1 MVSKQTMPL
10 CIVLESTANFQ
21 RQTRLP
27 LRSILKRRQC
37 TRCLN
42 SIASIC
48 ASGSKDPFVA
58 TSTPISSRPEL
69 SIWQDGRLLTEAD
82 ADFPSDCDPHRSS
95 IVSETTGG
103 YNMHARSPRE
113 SFLSAQQSV
122 SFVDAVGRISADVV
136 CIYPPGIPLLI
147 PGQVITK
154 AGVGARRSEG
164 GWGYLTG
171 CVTTGVNMEGASPPG
186 EHLVT
191 PCLGNQA

>member
-1 MVSKQTMPL
+1 MH
-10 CIVLESTANFQ
+10 
-21 RQTRLP
+21 TRKL
-27 LRSILKRRQC
+27 
-37 TRCLN
+37 LN

-154 AGVGARRSEG
+154 AGVDALDAARAAG
-164 GWGYLTG
+164 GYITG
-171 CVTTGVNMEGASPPG
+171 CVTTGG
-186 EHLVT
+186 EHGGGLRLRV
-191 PCLGNQA
+191 NI